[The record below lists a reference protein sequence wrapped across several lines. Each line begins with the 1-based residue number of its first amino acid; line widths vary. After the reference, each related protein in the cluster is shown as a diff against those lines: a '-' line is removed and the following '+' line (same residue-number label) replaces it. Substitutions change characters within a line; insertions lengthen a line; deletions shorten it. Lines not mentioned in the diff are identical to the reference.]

1 MGEDSFLAIKREA
14 PSLKDVVVVIP
25 AYNEEQVIAAT
36 VARALAVSREWRILV
51 IDDGSEDQ
59 TAEEARKA
67 GAEVISHSY
76 NMGNGAAVKTALR
89 RVQAPVMAI
98 LDADGQLPPEV
109 LPEMVKRLVHADMVV
124 GSRINQKEVSRFR
137 SFGNWL
143 LRRISSHVSGHFI
156 ADLTC
161 GLRVFYRERCQEF
174 FHLYPSRF
182 SFPSTSTLAFLT
194 CDYRVEF
201 YPIEARMRPVGTK
214 SKIKPWQDGL
224 QFLAIILRIVL
235 LFRPYRVFIP
245 LSIGFFLVGLSHQIF
260 ILFLPYNYGRLV
272 MSGTFITMSIS
283 ALFLFCFGLLAQQI
297 AELRIHLSQI
307 SRNKD

>member
-1 MGEDSFLAIKREA
+1 MGQDEFLAVKREA

-25 AYNEEQVIAAT
+25 AFNEEKVIAST
-36 VARALAVSREWRILV
+36 VARALAVSREWGILV
-51 IDDGSEDQ
+51 IDDGSDDR
-59 TAEEARKA
+59 TAEEALQA
-67 GAEVISHSY
+67 GAQVISHSY
-76 NMGNGAAVKTALR
+76 NMGNGSAVKTALR
-89 RVQAPVMAI
+89 RVTAPVMAI
-98 LDADGQLPPEV
+98 LDADGQLPPEA

-124 GSRINQKEVSRFR
+124 GARVNQTEVSRFR
-137 SFGNWL
+137 SFGNWV
-143 LRRISSHVSGHFI
+143 LRRVSSYVSGHPI
-156 ADLTC
+156 PDLTC
-161 GLRVFYRERCQEF
+161 GLRVFFRERCQEF

-201 YPIEARMRPVGTK
+201 YPIEARPRPVGTK

-235 LFRPYRVFIP
+235 LFRPYRIFVPGSFC
-245 LSIGFFLVGLSHQIF
+245 FFLAGLGHQIF
-260 ILFLPYNYGRLV
+260 TLFLPLNHGRLV
-272 MSGTFITMSIS
+272 MSGTFITMSLS

-307 SRNKD
+307 SRNKE